1 MKVSI
6 KKFLRE
12 NRGVTALEYGLIAG
26 LISIAIATSV
36 GQIGDRLSALFT
48 SIYTNLP
55 AAPAAGGGGGGGG
68 AQQ

>member
-1 MKVSI
+1 MKISI

-26 LISIAIATSV
+26 LISIAIAGSV
-36 GQIGDRLSALFT
+36 PTIGSRLGTLFENIATALQ
-48 SIYTNLP
+48 P
-55 AAPAAGGGGGGGG
+55 PAAGGGA

>member
-1 MKVSI
+1 MKISI

-36 GQIGDRLSALFT
+36 TSIGKSLAALFQ
-48 SIYTNLP
+48 SIVAALP
-55 AAPAAGGGGGGGG
+55 PVT
-68 AQQ
+68 

>member
-1 MKVSI
+1 MTRAEMKISI

-36 GQIGDRLSALFT
+36 GQIGDSLTTLFSNVSTAL
-48 SIYTNLP
+48 TNALK
-55 AAPAAGGGGGGGG
+55 
-68 AQQ
+68 